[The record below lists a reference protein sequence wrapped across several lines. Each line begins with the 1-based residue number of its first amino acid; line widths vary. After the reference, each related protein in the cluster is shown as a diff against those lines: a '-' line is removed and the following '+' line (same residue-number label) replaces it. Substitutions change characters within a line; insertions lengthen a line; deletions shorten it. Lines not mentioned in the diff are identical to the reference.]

1 MMPMRRAAMFR
12 SRRSRADSRRAIA
25 PGSPRARGF
34 TLVELMVGLLISL
47 LCTLAMF
54 KAFAGFEGQKRT
66 TTSGND
72 AQQNGSYSLFQLER
86 QIRSAGSGLTQGN
99 RYNVWGCAIT
109 AYSSS
114 TQRLP
119 RPSTATLPDPFSG
132 WPGTTRA
139 MPVLIQSGGTG
150 PDTIAVVAGNPAVR
164 TFKTKV
170 GSTPDASTVA
180 IDSTSDNVT
189 GISRDEYLL
198 ASDSSG
204 NDCTLT
210 RVASGP
216 TSVDSATNKITL
228 SAADS
233 PATGLTKAFS
243 GQGYLFDLGTTPA
256 FTLFGVNNNTLVSYD
271 LLQRDSGNTT
281 SIAEGITQIKAL
293 YGIDNGSG
301 GLTWVLPT
309 GDWAMD
315 KLTTDAATAATAYSK
330 IKAVRVAV
338 VAQSLLRERDQPT
351 SASGPGIDPGY
362 TGTTSLTLFGDLDV
376 SLQINVATQ
385 EHYRYKVYDTT
396 IPVRGSFINKFF

>member
-1 MMPMRRAAMFR
+1 MHVHL
-12 SRRSRADSRRAIA
+12 
-25 PGSPRARGF
+25 RARGF

-114 TQRLP
+114 TKRLP
-119 RPSTATLPDPFSG
+119 LATGATLPSPFAS

-139 MPVLIQSGGTG
+139 MPVLIQSGGSG

-170 GSTPDASTVA
+170 SSTPDSSTVA
-180 IDSTSDNVT
+180 IDSSSDNVT
-189 GISRDEYLL
+189 GISPGEYLL

-210 RVASGP
+210 RAAS
-216 TSVDSATNKITL
+216 VNSATNKITL

-243 GQGYLFDLGTTPA
+243 GQGYLFDLGTAPA
-256 FTLFGVNNNTLVSYD
+256 FTLFGIDSNRTLVSYD

-281 SIAEGITQIKAL
+281 SMADGIAQIKAL
-293 YGIDNGSG
+293 YGVDTDGDGVIDS
-301 GLTWVLPT
+301 WVLPT
-309 GDWAMD
+309 GDWALD
-315 KLTTDAATAATAYSK
+315 KLTTDAATAAAAYSK

-338 VAQSLLRERDQPT
+338 VAQSLLPERIPPT
-351 SASGPGIDPGY
+351 GATGPGIDPGY
-362 TGTTSLTLFGDLDV
+362 KGSTSLTLFGDLNDL
-376 SLQINVATQ
+376 SLHVNVATQ
-385 EHYRYKVYDTT
+385 EQYRYKVYDTT
-396 IPVRGSFINKFF
+396 IPVRGSFINKFY